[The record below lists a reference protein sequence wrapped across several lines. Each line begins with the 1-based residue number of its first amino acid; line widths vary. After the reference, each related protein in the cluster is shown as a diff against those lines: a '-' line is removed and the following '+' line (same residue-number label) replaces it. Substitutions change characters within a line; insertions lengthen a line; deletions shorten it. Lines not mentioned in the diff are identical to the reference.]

1 MNPTVKRVIIVVS
14 FFIAPFILLLL
25 FGCKLVP
32 SFFIALIVDGFF
44 MVAFTVMFRRL
55 GRVKELNY
63 EEICDRATEI
73 LFKLKQEGD
82 EIEGVTLGP
91 EFMEIEHKKKDKE
104 EIEKSTI
111 PFIAWG
117 VDGKKTYIHA
127 SKAVKDYLGKNY
139 SILMAGEYIVISK
152 KNEAESAK

>member
-1 MNPTVKRVIIVVS
+1 MNPTVKRVIILVT
-14 FFIAPFILLLL
+14 FFVAPFVLLLL

-32 SFFIALIVDGFF
+32 SFFIALLIDGFF
-44 MVAFTVMFRRL
+44 MVAFTAMFRRL
-55 GRVKELNY
+55 SKVKEVGY

-91 EFMEIEHKKKDKE
+91 EFMEIEHKKKDSSE
-104 EIEKSTI
+104 VEKSTI

-117 VDGKKTYIHA
+117 VDGKKTYLHA
-127 SKAVKDYLGKNY
+127 SKAVKDFLGKNY
-139 SILMAGEYIVISK
+139 SILMAGEFIVISK
-152 KNEAESAK
+152 KNEAESEK